1 MGTPPAR
8 PKIYHITHVN
18 NLGSIVREGEL
29 VSDAT
34 MIARGGPNAPI
45 GMSTIKI
52 RRLSLPVHCHPGD
65 TVGDYVPFYFCPR
78 SIMLFV
84 IHCANHP
91 ELSYRDGQGPIVHL
105 EADLH
110 DVVAWASRAGRRWA
124 FSLSNAGARYVP
136 FRKSLSELDQINWDA
151 IAATDFRP
159 AEIKE
164 GKQAEF
170 RVHGSFP
177 WTLISRIGVLSATI
191 KAQTEA
197 ALASAAHRPVVHI
210 RGDWYY

>member
-1 MGTPPAR
+1 MA
-8 PKIYHITHVN
+8 K
-18 NLGSIVREGEL
+18 VRL
-29 VSDAT
+29 C
-34 MIARGGPNAPI
+34 IW
-45 GMSTIKI
+45 
-52 RRLSLPVHCHPGD
+52 
-65 TVGDYVPFYFCPR
+65 
-78 SIMLFV
+78 
-84 IHCANHP
+84 
-91 ELSYRDGQGPIVHL
+91 

-170 RVHGSFP
+170 LVHGSFP
-177 WTLISRIGVLSATI
+177 WTLISRIGVLSATM
-191 KAQTEA
+191 KARAEA
-197 ALASAAHRPVVHI
+197 ALAIAAHRPVVHI